1 MKEKIRRLSNKCLSL
16 ADEKVLYHKDLYQE
30 VVNLIVNGDFEEE
43 KKLKLLV
50 ELYRYGFYNGVR
62 TSLDPRGDMRFKTR
76 FLLDMKDGLETQQI
90 SDELIEKSQQMN
102 QMFRSCIDNPL
113 DLIEQ
118 SIRFYS
124 EHPHAKF

>member
-76 FLLDMKDGLETQQI
+76 FLIDMKDGLETQQI

-124 EHPHAKF
+124 ENPHAKF

>member
-76 FLLDMKDGLETQQI
+76 FLIDMKDGLETQQI

>member
-1 MKEKIRRLSNKCLSL
+1 MKEKIRRLSNECLSL